1 MTQLEM
7 SGLVEAIET
16 KVNADAGWTDTDSA
30 AVNSDVSLSAD
41 SPTPVEVEDEG
52 VRLKKVICVCYISLT
67 AVHPSFSIK
76 IEYLRSIN

>member
-16 KVNADAGWTDTDSA
+16 EVADAGWTDIDSA
-30 AVNSDVSLSAD
+30 AVISDVSLSAD

-52 VRLKKVICVCYISLT
+52 VRLKKVICVCLYFFDGGSSIVQFQDRIS
-67 AVHPSFSIK
+67 
-76 IEYLRSIN
+76 